1 MKHKRILPCLDIRN
15 GRVVKGKKF
24 THIKDVED
32 PLTLAKM
39 YDKAGADELVMYDI
53 TATSEGKTIF
63 TEIIEQ
69 VSNLISIPLT
79 VGGGIQTI
87 EDIERT
93 LQAGAKKVSI
103 NSAAIT
109 NPAFIKEAS
118 AMFGSEKIVIA
129 IDAKQIG
136 PNTWNAYTHGGKK
149 DTGIDAVT
157 WAKEVVRLGAGEI
170 VLNSMDQDGMKN
182 GFNIPLQLAMKE
194 AVSVPLIAS
203 GGAGTID
210 DFIEVFQE
218 GHADGALAASV
229 FHYGELTITSVKQA
243 IEKEKVTKEGA
254 NEMTFDIDDVQF
266 DQQGLIP
273 AIVQDDDTGDVLM
286 LAYMNK
292 KSLEKSIATK
302 ETWFY
307 SRSRSELWN
316 KGATS
321 GNTQEIK
328 RMTLDCDADALLVT
342 VRPKGPACHTGEKSC
357 FYHPILNTLPNN
369 RDVISQLAKLIADRK
384 ANPVEGAY
392 TTYLFNEGIDKIL
405 KKIGEEASEVI
416 IGAKNNDSQE
426 VVWEIAD
433 LVYHTLVLM
442 EEMGIHV
449 ADIKQELT
457 NRHITKKEDP
467 IDE

>member
-63 TEIIEQ
+63 TEMIEQ

-109 NPAFIKEAS
+109 NPVFIKEAS

-182 GFNIPLQLAMKE
+182 GFNIPLHLAMKE

-292 KSLEKSIATK
+292 ESLKKSIETK

-307 SRSRSELWN
+307 SRSRHELWN
-316 KGATS
+316 KGALS

-328 RMTLDCDADALLVT
+328 QMTLDCDADALLVT
-342 VRPKGPACHTGEKSC
+342 VRPKGPACHTGETSC
-357 FYHPILNTLPNN
+357 FYKAVLETSPSSRTI
-369 RDVISQLAKLIADRK
+369 ISQLTERIADRK
-384 ANPVEGAY
+384 AHPMEGAY
-392 TTYLFNEGIDKIL
+392 TTYLFHEGMDKIL

>member
-1 MKHKRILPCLDIRN
+1 MKRKRILPCLDIRN
-15 GRVVKGKKF
+15 GRVVKGQQF
-24 THIKDVED
+24 AHIEDVEN
-32 PLTLAKM
+32 PVTLAKM
-39 YDKAGADELVMYDI
+39 YDEAGADELVMYDI
-53 TATSEGKTIF
+53 TATLEGRTMF
-63 TEIIEQ
+63 TELIEKI
-69 VSNLISIPLT
+69 SSLITIPVT

-87 EDIERT
+87 EDIKRA

-103 NSAAIT
+103 NSAALT
-109 NPAFIKEAS
+109 NPSFIKKAS
-118 AMFGSEKIVIA
+118 AIFGSEKIVIA
-129 IDAKQIG
+129 IDAKQVG

-157 WAKEVVRLGAGEI
+157 WAKKVVRLGAGEI
-170 VLNSMDQDGMKN
+170 VLNSMDQDGMKT
-182 GFNIPLQLAMKE
+182 GFNIPLQLAMKK

-229 FHYGELTITSVKQA
+229 FHFGELTIESVKRA
-243 IEKEKVTKEGA
+243 IEKENHIREGA
-254 NEMTFDIDDVQF
+254 PKMIFDKEDVQF

-273 AIVQDDDTGDVLM
+273 AIIQDDDTGDVLM

-292 KSLEKSIATK
+292 ESLDKSIATK

-307 SRSRSELWN
+307 SRSRNELWN

-357 FYHPILNTLPNN
+357 FYRPILNTLPNN
-369 RDVISQLAKLIADRK
+369 RHVISQLTKRIADRK

-405 KKIGEEASEVI
+405 KKVGEESSEVI
-416 IGAKNNDSQE
+416 IGAKNNDTQE

-442 EEMGIHV
+442 EEMGIRPS
-449 ADIKQELT
+449 DITEELT